1 MNSSDVDD
9 SSMELGIGN
18 EEPCSML
25 GKRASVPHLKVD
37 CRKHVG
43 LYMPTPHQETED
55 RNQGPRRTSKS
66 TCILVSFCSSLRQ
79 SPVSRRSDHRLGPY
93 SSGGCGHRGG
103 YCRKR
108 WEWNMVSRVK
118 CLFRGVLE
126 GKSGA
131 SGLGKLERRIGYGV
145 IRCDAGERAF
155 LQDLRR

>member
-1 MNSSDVDD
+1 MGHVGADVNSSDVDD

-103 YCRKR
+103 YCRKVGMEHGQQSQMLISWCVR
-108 WEWNMVSRVK
+108 REEW
-118 CLFRGVLE
+118 CE
-126 GKSGA
+126 W
-131 SGLGKLERRIGYGV
+131 IGET
-145 IRCDAGERAF
+145 RKENRLWCN
-155 LQDLRR
+155 